1 MLACKWMPSE
11 SMPFLVEDFGLKHG
25 GLSHNAMVI
34 IPKQPMILGR
44 DRIKQLRGPSSLS
57 RVDRWLLEQA
67 SRRRGRNRVILF
79 RACNRE
85 GERVWQF
92 DPGLSDAEL
101 EEAGYLLT
109 CALLPFHRRLL
120 HSGVVLMVHT
130 DWGLRECYAMR
141 HGVRRLGE
149 ELKSSTAHAESEVR
163 QVDSWLLGNMLLHVA
178 LSFNHVAQKLL
189 PLHLSMLERRWSQL
203 QPLLAQLPAH
213 AVD

>member
-1 MLACKWMPSE
+1 
-11 SMPFLVEDFGLKHG
+11 MPFVVEDIGLKQG
-25 GLSHNAMVI
+25 GSTHNAIVITPKRPMV
-34 IPKQPMILGR
+34 LGR
-44 DRIKQLRGPSSLS
+44 DRIKQLRGPTSLN

-67 SRRRGRNRVILF
+67 ARRKGRNRVILF
-79 RACNRE
+79 RACNRQ

-92 DPGLSDAEL
+92 DPSLTDAEL

-141 HGVRRLGE
+141 HGVRRLGD
-149 ELKSSTAHAESEVR
+149 ELRASAAGVEAEVR
-163 QVDSWLLGNMLLHVA
+163 QADRWLLGNMLLHVA
-178 LSFNHVAQKLL
+178 LSLDHVAQKLL
-189 PLHLSMLERRWSQL
+189 PLHLGMLERRWSQL
-203 QPLLAQLPAH
+203 QTLLGQLPAH